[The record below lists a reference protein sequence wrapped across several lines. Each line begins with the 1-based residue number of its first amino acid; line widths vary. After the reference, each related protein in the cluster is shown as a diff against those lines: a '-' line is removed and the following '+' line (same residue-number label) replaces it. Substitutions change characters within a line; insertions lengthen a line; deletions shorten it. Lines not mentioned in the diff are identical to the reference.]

1 MRLQRRATRLHGASV
16 DLPQQQEDELSR
28 DHFSRARTQTQKHTR
43 PHVMRV

>member
-1 MRLQRRATRLHGASV
+1 MRLHRRATRLHGASV
-16 DLPQQQEDELSR
+16 DLPHQQEEELSR

>member
-1 MRLQRRATRLHGASV
+1 MRLHRRATRLHGASV
-16 DLPQQQEDELSR
+16 DLPRQQEDELSR